1 MRTITVFCMAG
12 LMLLA
17 RGAAAQ
23 DVNYDYDRHANF
35 AAYRTYAWVGGTTL
49 AADDLNHARIVA
61 AVDSQLAVK
70 GLAQEDGLANPDLQ
84 VFYQVGLRQDLE
96 FNGYDN
102 RWAVPGGGPSWARAK
117 PVPVGTLVVGVIEAK
132 SHSLVWR
139 AAATKDLD
147 LGQSPEKWERNLNK
161 AVEKMFKHYPGSGQA
176 VR

>member
-1 MRTITVFCMAG
+1 MRIITVLCTAG

-49 AADDLNHARIVA
+49 PADDLNHARIVA
-61 AVDSQLAVK
+61 AVDSQLGMK
-70 GLAQEDGLANPDLQ
+70 GLAQEDSTENPDVQ
-84 VFYQVGLRQDLE
+84 VFYQVGLREDLE
-96 FNGYDN
+96 FNGYDT
-102 RWAVPGGGPSWARAK
+102 RSAVPDGGPSWARAK
-117 PVPVGTLVVGVIEAK
+117 PVPVGTLLVGMIEAR
-132 SHSLVWR
+132 SHSMVWR

-147 LGQSPEKWERNLNK
+147 LGQSPERWERNLNK
-161 AVEKMFKHYPGSGQA
+161 AVEKMFKHYPGSGQG

>member
-1 MRTITVFCMAG
+1 LRTITLLWAAG
-12 LMLLA
+12 LVLLA

-23 DVNYDYDRHANF
+23 DVNYDYDRHASF

-49 AADDLNHARIVA
+49 AADNLNQARIVA
-61 AVDSQLAVK
+61 AVDSQLAMK
-70 GLAQEDGLANPDLQ
+70 GLAQEDSTANPDVQ

-96 FNGYDN
+96 FNGFTN
-102 RWAVPGGGPSWARAK
+102 RGVVPDGGPSWARAK
-117 PVPVGTLVVGVIEAK
+117 PVPVGTLVVGMIEAK

-147 LGQSPEKWERNLNK
+147 LGQSPERWEWNLNK
-161 AVEKMFKHYPGSGQA
+161 AVEKMFKHYPGSAQA